1 MVGWFDAMVRHPE
14 ISSEQICEFAG
25 VHAMLKYR
33 CFFTSATITG
43 ASLNKRP
50 VRQSSG
56 QGSESAHSNAPLIE
70 YRGSN
75 KHKNRP
81 TSEQKG
87 TLCPEWTHDTPDGGY
102 SHDPAKHVWVK
113 TLAHQLFA
121 SSIPPFDTKRRYA
134 TKHGIAF
141 EAKPTDNGTW
151 HGYPVPWEAVPP
163 DIVNQFV
170 DRGLV
175 TRRQVKKH
183 LQKEKND
190 LRWAMGVNIE

>member
-1 MVGWFDAMVRHPE
+1 MHALSISQMSGFGVG
-14 ISSEQICEFAG
+14 
-25 VHAMLKYR
+25 HAMLKYR
-33 CFFTSATITG
+33 CFFTSVTITG
-43 ASLNKRP
+43 ASLNKRTA
-50 VRQSSG
+50 RQSSA
-56 QGSESAHSNAPLIE
+56 QGSESARPGVPVIE

-87 TLCPEWTHDTPDGGY
+87 TLCPEWTHDTEDGGY
-102 SHDPAKHVWVK
+102 SHDPAKHVWTK

-121 SSIPPFDTKRRYA
+121 GAIPPSDNKRRYA
-134 TKHGIAF
+134 TKYGIAF
-141 EAKPTDNGTW
+141 EAKPTENGSW

-163 DIVNQFV
+163 DIVSQFV
-170 DRGLV
+170 DSGLV

-183 LQKEKND
+183 LQKDRND